1 MFTSSKLD
9 RNLQPASFVTFQVY
23 TSVLTNLES
32 NPSQAAT
39 EGQRHADKRETDSRE
54 MHCWERYKQG
64 NIYSQV
70 IERHGV
76 YEMTI
81 SSLPDRPINNNEM
94 INR

>member
-54 MHCWERYKQG
+54 MGMLESHRRWGGGWGQG
-64 NIYSQV
+64 GIR
-70 IERHGV
+70 IF
-76 YEMTI
+76 
-81 SSLPDRPINNNEM
+81 
-94 INR
+94 